1 MDDIKKAKTT
11 IDSYLAYCKGKG
23 WKVDNLE
30 RAFSELTR
38 GVGLME
44 ERERLLYKCCL
55 FLAKL
60 DRHPSH
66 LYWIKNLDA
75 ETLEREADVDVE
87 YFKTKFNEWLNL

>member
-38 GVGLME
+38 GVGVNG
-44 ERERLLYKCCL
+44 RKGTVT
-55 FLAKL
+55 
-60 DRHPSH
+60 
-66 LYWIKNLDA
+66 I
-75 ETLEREADVDVE
+75 
-87 YFKTKFNEWLNL
+87 